1 MYFANVRS
9 LKVETAKILALGL
22 KNGPV
27 IITRRGQPIA
37 VLRSLDPA
45 EAWKQFDALWGRLR
59 QAAARSGY
67 KRRDVE
73 KLIAEVRKSK

>member
-9 LKVETAKILALGL
+9 LKVDTAKILALCP
-22 KNGPV
+22 KKGPV

-45 EAWKQFDALWGRLR
+45 QAWKQFDALWGRLR
-59 QAAARSGY
+59 RAAARAGY
-67 KRRDVE
+67 RRADVDR
-73 KLIAEVRKSK
+73 LIAEVRRP

>member
-9 LKVETAKILALGL
+9 LKIETAKILALSF
-22 KNGPV
+22 KKGPV

-45 EAWKQFDALWGRLR
+45 QAWKQFDALWGRLK
-59 QAAARSGY
+59 QAAQRAGY
-67 KRRDVE
+67 RRRDVE
-73 KLIAEVRKSK
+73 KLIAEVRKAK